1 MPDQL
6 QLTVEKLVYG
16 GHGLARLDGRVVLTP
31 LVLPGEQITVEP
43 VDKLHARLVRVDEAA
58 PERVPAPCPYFG
70 ICGGCHYQH
79 APYEMQVQ
87 QKVAIL
93 REVIRRVAKFD
104 APEQIRTVTG
114 EPWAYRNRT
123 QLRVRDG
130 KLGYL
135 RMGSHELCPVDH
147 CPISS
152 PKLNEAIAA
161 LSTLVQDR
169 RWPQFIRAVELFTN
183 ETDVQF
189 NVIETEKPL
198 AKHFFEW
205 AAERI
210 PGYAV
215 SGGIEYAAAGYT
227 FRVGPRS
234 FFQVNR
240 HLVDALTH
248 EAVGAAS
255 GESVVDL
262 YAGAGL
268 FSLPL
273 AARGARVTAVESGA
287 AAVADLRV
295 NAERAGL
302 KVDTVRAEASEYL
315 TGLEST
321 PDWVVADPPRDGLGK
336 SAVRELLRLRPRGLT
351 VVACDPATLARDLAA
366 LVAGGYQVRSMTL
379 VDLFPQ
385 TYHLETVVVLDAS

>member
-1 MPDQL
+1 
-6 QLTVEKLVYG
+6 VYG
-16 GHGLARLDGRVVLTP
+16 GHGLSRLDGRVVLTP
-31 LVLPGEQITVEP
+31 LVLPGEQITAEP
-43 VDKLHARLVRVDEAA
+43 VDKLHARLVRVDTPA

-79 APYEMQVQ
+79 APYQFQVQ

-93 REVIRRVAKFD
+93 REVLRRVGKME
-104 APEQIRTVTG
+104 APEQIRVLAG

-123 QLRVRDG
+123 QLRVRNG

-161 LSTLVQDR
+161 LTGLIQDR
-169 RWPQFIRAVELFTN
+169 RWPPFIRAVEFFTN

-205 AAERI
+205 CAERI
-210 PGYAV
+210 PGYAAG
-215 SGGIEYAAAGYT
+215 SIEYAAGGET

-240 HLVDALTH
+240 YLLDPLAQ
-248 EAVGAAS
+248 EATAAAEGS
-255 GESVVDL
+255 SVLDL

-268 FSLPL
+268 FTIPL
-273 AARGARVTAVESGA
+273 ARRFERVTAVESGA
-287 AAVADLRV
+287 AAVADLRY
-295 NAERAGL
+295 NAERAG
-302 KVDTVRAEASEYL
+302 VAVEAVRAEASEYL
-315 TGLEST
+315 TGLDRA
-321 PDWVVADPPRDGLGK
+321 PDWVVADPTREGLGK
-336 SAVRELLRLRPRGLT
+336 SAVRELVRLRPQGIT

-366 LVAGGYQVRSMTL
+366 FVAGGYRLESMTMI
-379 VDLFPQ
+379 DLFPQ
-385 TYHLETVVVLDAS
+385 TYHLETVVTLRAS